1 MRYVVVILTLTL
13 VLATGCARKE
23 NQGGG
28 AATNDTIAP
37 AAAQPDTTGTEA
49 MTQTVNLDDGRPEAE
64 GGVLTSGTGTSGG
77 TSSTDTTGSM
87 LTGTA
92 PPVSTTATAP
102 PATPPTTTTR

>member
-1 MRYVVVILTLTL
+1 MRYVVSLLTLTL

-37 AAAQPDTTGTEA
+37 AAAQPDTSGTEA

-64 GGVLTSGTGTSGG
+64 GGVLTSGTGGG
-77 TSSTDTTGSM
+77 TTATDTTGSM
-87 LTGTA
+87 TTSTA
-92 PPVSTTATAP
+92 PPVNTTATAP
-102 PATPPTTTTR
+102 PANPPTTTTR